1 MQGGEVM
8 IFSLLSGGNRLE
20 LEMNPWYCKMIWKPG
35 LFCNAAPGWLSI
47 SVLSLRIVPV

>member
-8 IFSLLSGGNRLE
+8 IFPLLSGGNRLE
-20 LEMNPWYCKMIWKPG
+20 LGMNPWYCKIWKPG

-47 SVLSLRIVPV
+47 SVLSLRIFPG